1 MTNSVTPFLLLSD
14 RALWIR
20 DRRRLRRAFTG
31 PLQDG
36 LPQEIFDLAID
47 APQVV
52 LRPPLQL
59 GPEITVNAKE
69 KGLPFSHVE

>member
-1 MTNSVTPFLLLSD
+1 
-14 RALWIR
+14 
-20 DRRRLRRAFTG
+20 
-31 PLQDG
+31 